1 MDSELWFDKL
11 LVRGEMINLMKM
23 IVFVKLKKFF

>member
-1 MDSELWFDKL
+1 MDRELWFDKL